1 MRLDQSI
8 KVRMHVAGLVC
19 LTLVGCVHQQHQS
32 SEKHPFASAQSSLLV
47 KASGQTSNTG
57 RVAVV
62 NDPNQWPE
70 KPSDDHVKSRFTQLF
85 PNLAQR
91 EDRPLKVQIGQPET
105 ITAQNQD
112 PVEQPEKALS
122 ANSDKL
128 AEVMEVTIQKDD
140 VAKASGE
147 KVEPVIDKSSWA
159 TLSQNSAGAIS
170 AVAALAAASNLDQP
184 QQAPV
189 SKIAEVK
196 KEEPAQKP
204 LIATE
209 SPQPKPVKP
218 STDPVVVTNA
228 GETAKTNPEQVDKAS
243 SPPPVVAPSTPS
255 PTQPAVVPVEN
266 LPKPPVVNPVK
277 PAVVEPV
284 KAEPKPDVSQL
295 PAVLDVAPVPTP
307 LPAVPEVPVIPTVTA
322 IPKPVQTEPKLPVK
336 EPAPAAPA
344 EELVAKV
351 EKPVNPGQ
359 AKTIEEAAIKELE
372 NAPLTVPESPR
383 IALEIPALP
392 TQVVEK
398 PEAPAALPLIA
409 ESPVERVALAD
420 PKPIVEATPAE
431 PMPQIVPIQPPV
443 VTKAM
448 KTKLENLP
456 KTEMKSSIK
465 EIVEEPA
472 KPVGGTS
479 DLPPPTPAPE
489 LQIPGLPEVSSNP
502 VAAPES
508 TPVLNSPS
516 DRGVERSS
524 APVVEPA
531 KLVDT
536 KPVEIKP
543 SVTETVGPGESVKPV
558 EPSAGPVVNEVIPAA
573 PAITE
578 EAVPVLKPL
587 LDESEAGQ
595 GDSAMAPQSGSLKWS
610 GLIGERVNA
619 LNPFRRR
626 SLVAE
631 NEGQANQDSGL
642 KSLRSAAGGLFD
654 WRQKQSTKAVDTRS
668 VANLRMFQQSEGASR
683 RPLAGPVP
691 DAESHSEVVQVQLV
705 NDRLGRRS
713 QSNPVANSSRIASLP
728 PIQFPASYAA
738 ARTQSANPWV
748 NHKVPAIELVGRPVE
763 SPKVAI
769 ASVSDQLKPRPYL
782 GGVQPPPLRDVT
794 VQQTSMTAAPLANK
808 STSGVPSEAPVK
820 AAASPSTRGWWSRA
834 GKGLRS
840 IWTEQD
846 EVVPPK
852 RQTWSGGEMGLM
864 R

>member
-8 KVRMHVAGLVC
+8 KVRMRWAGLVC
-19 LTLVGCVHQQHQS
+19 LTSVGCVHQQHQS

-105 ITAQNQD
+105 INAQNND
-112 PVEQPEKALS
+112 PAEPPEKAVP
-122 ANSDKL
+122 ANSEKL
-128 AEVMEVTIQKDD
+128 VEVTEVTIAKDD
-140 VAKASGE
+140 VAKVSAD
-147 KVEPVIDKSSWA
+147 KVEPAVDKSTWA

-196 KEEPAQKP
+196 QEDAAQKP

-209 SPQPKPVKP
+209 SPQAKPVKP
-218 STDPVVVTNA
+218 PTDPVVVTNA
-228 GETAKTNPEQVDKAS
+228 GESAKASREQVDKTS
-243 SPPPVVAPSTPS
+243 SPTPVVVPSTPS

-266 LPKPPVVNPVK
+266 LPKPPVVHPVK
-277 PAVVEPV
+277 PSVVEPIT
-284 KAEPKPDVSQL
+284 AEPKLDVSQL
-295 PAVLDVAPVPTP
+295 PVLNDVAPVPTP
-307 LPAVPEVPVIPTVTA
+307 LPAVPEVPVIPTVRA
-322 IPKPVQTEPKLPVK
+322 IPKPVQIEAKLPVQG
-336 EPAPAAPA
+336 PAPAAPA

-392 TQVVEK
+392 SRIVEK
-398 PEAPAALPLIA
+398 PEAPAALPLIV

-443 VTKAM
+443 VIKAM
-448 KTKLENLP
+448 ETKLENLP

-472 KPVGGTS
+472 KSAGGS
-479 DLPPPTPAPE
+479 SELPPPTPAPE
-489 LQIPGLPEVSSNP
+489 LQIPGLPEVPSNP
-502 VAAPES
+502 VAEPES

-516 DRGVERSS
+516 DKGVERSS

-531 KLVDT
+531 KLADA
-536 KPVEIKP
+536 KPVEIKASASEAVDP
-543 SVTETVGPGESVKPV
+543 NESVKPV
-558 EPSAGPVVNEVIPAA
+558 EPAVA

-578 EAVPVLKPL
+578 EPVPVLKPL
-587 LDESEAGQ
+587 LEEPGAGQ
-595 GDSAMAPQSGSLKWS
+595 GDSVMVPQSGVKNWS
-610 GLIGERVNA
+610 GVIGERVNS

-631 NEGQANQDSGL
+631 NEGQANQESGV

-654 WRQKQSTKAVDTRS
+654 WRQKAASKFV
-668 VANLRMFQQSEGASR
+668 VSEGASR

-691 DAESHSEVVQVQLV
+691 VAESHSEVVQVQPV
-705 NDRLGRRS
+705 NDNLGRRS
-713 QSNPVANSSRIASLP
+713 QSNPVANSSQIASLP
-728 PIQFPASYAA
+728 PIQFPASYTA

-769 ASVSDQLKPRPYL
+769 SSVSEQLKPRPDL
-782 GGVQPPPLRDVT
+782 GVVKPPPLRDVT
-794 VQQTSMTAAPLANK
+794 VQQTSMTAAPLAKK

-820 AAASPSTRGWWSRA
+820 AAASPSARGWWSRA

-840 IWTEQD
+840 IWNDQD

-852 RQTWSGGEMGLM
+852 RQTWSGGEMSLT

>member
-8 KVRMHVAGLVC
+8 KVRMRLAGLVC
-19 LTLVGCVHQQHQS
+19 LTSVGCVHQQHQS

-112 PVEQPEKALS
+112 PVEQPEKAPS

-128 AEVMEVTIQKDD
+128 VEVTEVTIAKDD
-140 VAKASGE
+140 VAKVSTD

-170 AVAALAAASNLDQP
+170 AVAALAAASNPGQP

-189 SKIAEVK
+189 SKITEVK
-196 KEEPAQKP
+196 KEETPQKP

-209 SPQPKPVKP
+209 IPQPKPVKP
-218 STDPVVVTNA
+218 QTDPVVVTNS

-243 SPPPVVAPSTPS
+243 SPTPVVAPSTPS
-255 PTQPAVVPVEN
+255 PTQPAVVPVEK
-266 LPKPPVVNPVK
+266 LAKPPVVKPVT
-277 PAVVEPV
+277 
-284 KAEPKPDVSQL
+284 AEPKPDVSQL
-295 PAVLDVAPVPTP
+295 PAVLEVAPVPTP
-307 LPAVPEVPVIPTVTA
+307 LPAVPEIPVIPTVTA
-322 IPKPVQTEPKLPVK
+322 IPKPVQTELKLPVH
-336 EPAPAAPA
+336 EPAPAGPA

-351 EKPVNPGQ
+351 EKPVKPGQ

-398 PEAPAALPLIA
+398 PEAPEALPLIA

-420 PKPIVEATPAE
+420 PKPILEATPAE

-443 VTKAM
+443 VIKSM
-448 KTKLENLP
+448 ETKLENLP
-456 KTEMKSSIK
+456 KTETKSLIK
-465 EIVEEPA
+465 ETLEESA
-472 KPVGGTS
+472 KSVGES
-479 DLPPPTPAPE
+479 AELPPPTPAPE

-502 VAAPES
+502 VATPES

-516 DRGVERSS
+516 DKGVERSS

-531 KLVDT
+531 KLVDA

-543 SVTETVGPGESVKPV
+543 SVSETVGSDESVKPV

-587 LDESEAGQ
+587 LEEPEAGQ
-595 GDSAMAPQSGSLKWS
+595 GDSAMAPQSGSQRWS
-610 GLIGERVNA
+610 GLIGARVNA
-619 LNPFRRR
+619 LNPFRSR

-654 WRQKQSTKAVDTRS
+654 WRQKGSTKAVDTRS

-691 DAESHSEVVQVQLV
+691 DAESHSEVVQVQPV
-705 NDRLGRRS
+705 NDNLGRRS
-713 QSNPVANSSRIASLP
+713 QSNTVANSSQIASLP
-728 PIQFPASYAA
+728 PIQFPASYTA
-738 ARTQSANPWV
+738 ARTQSANPWA
-748 NHKVPAIELVGRPVE
+748 NHKVPAIELVGRPLE
-763 SPKVAI
+763 SPKVAVS
-769 ASVSDQLKPRPYL
+769 SVSDQLKPRPYL
-782 GGVQPPPLRDVT
+782 VGVQPPPLRDFT

-808 STSGVPSEAPVK
+808 STTGVPSESPVK
-820 AAASPSTRGWWSRA
+820 ASASPSAQGWWSRA

-852 RQTWSGGEMGLM
+852 RQTWAGGEMGLT

>member
-8 KVRMHVAGLVC
+8 KVRMRLAGLVC
-19 LTLVGCVHQQHQS
+19 LTSVGCVHQQHQS

-128 AEVMEVTIQKDD
+128 AEVTEVTIQKDD

-218 STDPVVVTNA
+218 PTDPVVVTNT
-228 GETAKTNPEQVDKAS
+228 GETAKTNREQVDKAS
-243 SPPPVVAPSTPS
+243 SPTPVVAPSTPS

-266 LPKPPVVNPVK
+266 LPKPPEVNPVK

-295 PAVLDVAPVPTP
+295 PAVLEVAPVPTP
-307 LPAVPEVPVIPTVTA
+307 LPAVPEIPVIPTVTA
-322 IPKPVQTEPKLPVK
+322 IPKPVQIEPKLPVQ

-344 EELVAKV
+344 EEWVAKV

-398 PEAPAALPLIA
+398 PKAPAALPLIA

-443 VTKAM
+443 VVKAM
-448 KTKLENLP
+448 DTKLENLP

-479 DLPPPTPAPE
+479 ELPPPTPAPE

-502 VAAPES
+502 VATPES

-516 DRGVERSS
+516 D
-524 APVVEPA
+524 
-531 KLVDT
+531 K
-536 KPVEIKP
+536 
-543 SVTETVGPGESVKPV
+543 
-558 EPSAGPVVNEVIPAA
+558 
-573 PAITE
+573 
-578 EAVPVLKPL
+578 
-587 LDESEAGQ
+587 
-595 GDSAMAPQSGSLKWS
+595 
-610 GLIGERVNA
+610 
-619 LNPFRRR
+619 
-626 SLVAE
+626 
-631 NEGQANQDSGL
+631 
-642 KSLRSAAGGLFD
+642 
-654 WRQKQSTKAVDTRS
+654 
-668 VANLRMFQQSEGASR
+668 
-683 RPLAGPVP
+683 
-691 DAESHSEVVQVQLV
+691 
-705 NDRLGRRS
+705 
-713 QSNPVANSSRIASLP
+713 
-728 PIQFPASYAA
+728 
-738 ARTQSANPWV
+738 
-748 NHKVPAIELVGRPVE
+748 
-763 SPKVAI
+763 
-769 ASVSDQLKPRPYL
+769 
-782 GGVQPPPLRDVT
+782 GVQS
-794 VQQTSMTAAPLANK
+794 QWK
-808 STSGVPSEAPVK
+808 SS
-820 AAASPSTRGWWSRA
+820 
-834 GKGLRS
+834 L
-840 IWTEQD
+840 
-846 EVVPPK
+846 
-852 RQTWSGGEMGLM
+852 L
-864 R
+864 